1 MEIRHICSMLL
12 VLYPVYRDIK
22 ERKIY
27 ILPAMILVGVGLAG
41 GAASGNASLWQCL
54 TGMIPGGILFLL
66 GRLLNGCVGSGDC
79 VLILGLGL
87 LEGFYFC
94 ICSLAIAGGGIFLFS
109 VAALLTGLVQKN
121 SKVAFVPFLVLG
133 YGGAGLL

>member
-22 ERKIY
+22 EREIY

-66 GRLLNGCVGSGDC
+66 GRLLNGCVGSGIVCLFWDLGC
-79 VLILGLGL
+79 WRDFIFVYAVLQSQA
-87 LEGFYFC
+87 EGYFC
-94 ICSLAIAGGGIFLFS
+94 S
-109 VAALLTGLVQKN
+109 
-121 SKVAFVPFLVLG
+121 P
-133 YGGAGLL
+133 